1 MKLRIILL
9 LLTFVFASCGTI
21 TRKPKEPVN
30 EEKGREKKTIIHEP
44 KIEKPKLIFITE
56 EEDNGKSFESRF
68 KPRSRDKAHSQKTGE
83 TGGSKERD
91 GVEEGGDDN
100 KQLSNSQHLSE
111 QEEVESPKVWTQL
124 MNILKAML
132 LCSIYIIGRLN
143 GIKQE
148 RRKNEYQQE

>member
-9 LLTFVFASCGTI
+9 LLTFVFAGCGTI

-30 EEKGREKKTIIHEP
+30 EEKGREKKKIIHEP
-44 KIEKPKLIFITE
+44 KIEKPKLIFKTE
-56 EEDNGKSFESRF
+56 EEDNGKSLESRF
-68 KPRSRDKAHSQKTGE
+68 KPRSRDKADSQKARE
-83 TGGSKERD
+83 TGSSKERG

-100 KQLSNSQHLSE
+100 KSNSQHLPE
-111 QEEVESPKVWTQL
+111 QEELESSKAWTQL
-124 MNILKAML
+124 MNIFKAML
-132 LCSIYIIGRLN
+132 LCAIYIIGRLN